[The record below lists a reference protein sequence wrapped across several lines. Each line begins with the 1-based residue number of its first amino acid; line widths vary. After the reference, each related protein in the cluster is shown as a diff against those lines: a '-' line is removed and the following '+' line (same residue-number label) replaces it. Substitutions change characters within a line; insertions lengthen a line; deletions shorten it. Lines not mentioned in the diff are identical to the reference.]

1 MSEELTTSEPPGET
15 IAGVAQGR
23 GQKDKKKKRRGDKLR
38 SAWISFVG
46 RIVAQ
51 LVGAVATVV
60 LGVLMLQKYS
70 AAQTRTDNSASV
82 QRVVESSVA
91 RPSVRVRIIA
101 QLVDGETDQPVWA
114 HTYDRPLDDF
124 LPLQAEVATAIAQQ
138 VNATLAP

>member
-1 MSEELTTSEPPGET
+1 MPEDIRPSGPPGEPAPT
-15 IAGVAQGR
+15 ASPDGD
-23 GQKDKKKKRRGDKLR
+23 QKDKKKKKKDKVR

-60 LGVLMLQKYS
+60 LGVLVLQKYS

-82 QRVVESSVA
+82 KRVVERSVA
-91 RPSVRVRIIA
+91 KPSVRVRIIA